1 MEISDTAYIGKVF
14 KTYRN
19 KENFTQEYV
28 AEKIDVTA
36 RHIMALEY
44 GERMPSFEVL
54 LKLAR
59 LLNIPGDALLHPE
72 LSAADTEAQELLRLF
87 MKLNAR
93 DKAVILAA
101 IKKMLETAE

>member
-1 MEISDTAYIGKVF
+1 MEISDTAYIGQVF

-28 AEKIDVTA
+28 AENIDVTA

-44 GERMPSFEVL
+44 GERMPSLEVL

-59 LLNIPGDALLHPE
+59 LLNNPGDVLIHPE
-72 LSAADTEAQELLRLF
+72 LSAADTDAQELLRLF
-87 MKLNAR
+87 TMLNTR
-93 DKAVILAA
+93 DKEIILAA
-101 IKKMLETAE
+101 VKKMLETAE

>member
-1 MEISDTAYIGKVF
+1 MEISDTAYIGKVI

-19 KENFTQEYV
+19 RENLTQEYV
-28 AEKIDVTA
+28 AEKIDVIA

-72 LSAADTEAQELLRLF
+72 LSAADTEAQEFLRLF

-93 DKAVILAA
+93 DKEIILAA
-101 IKKMLETAE
+101 VKKMLETTE